1 MRALKLSEDLRPLS
15 DLKTSP
21 NDLVKQ
27 VEESG
32 RPVVLTRYGKGV
44 AVLLSLQAFEDLEA
58 AAARVELIGALEEAQ
73 KDVDAGKLVS
83 NDKMNALFAQWD
95 KEDAP

>member
-15 DLKTSP
+15 ELKTSP
-21 NDLVKQ
+21 NELVKH

-44 AVLLSLQAFEDLEA
+44 AVLLSLQSFEDLEA
-58 AAARVELIGALEEAQ
+58 AAGKARLLGALQEAQ
-73 KDVDAGKLVS
+73 RDVDGGKLIPHEEM
-83 NDKMNALFAQWD
+83 DALLAAWE
-95 KEDAP
+95 KEDGP